1 MSRKISIHIMEDRH
15 EHAWIA
21 AEVALYGSGRYCR
34 VFGAAEQITDGVQLA
49 QLRGE
54 IRMSA
59 RRPEISVADFHFQT
73 AWLECFCSTTE
84 GWCSCMPR
92 REVITA

>member
-1 MSRKISIHIMEDRH
+1 MSICNMPGFT
-15 EHAWIA
+15 
-21 AEVALYGSGRYCR
+21 AEASVYSSGHRNPIR
-34 VFGAAEQITDGVQLA
+34 ADGVSKPFNIVEAA
-49 QLRGE
+49 QNRTAPMRVE
-54 IRMSA
+54 MSA

-92 REVITA
+92 RDVITA

>member
-1 MSRKISIHIMEDRH
+1 MEAVDMSMPGFT
-15 EHAWIA
+15 

-34 VFGAAEQITDGVQLA
+34 VFGTAEQITDGVQLA